1 MLKYIFHVRK
11 CNFIIY
17 FILFYTGGYCVLN
30 SILASPRV
38 SVLEQALSASSLRQ
52 QVISNNISNVNTPG
66 FKKSEVVFEDLL
78 QNAIGDGKLQMT
90 KTNSQHLPLKQE
102 GIPKPVV
109 NVIDKTSF
117 RTDGSNVDIDIEMAN
132 LAKNNIY
139 YNAVVQQLSSYFSG
153 IKSAI
158 KEGRS

>member
-1 MLKYIFHVRK
+1 
-11 CNFIIY
+11 
-17 FILFYTGGYCVLN
+17 VLN

-52 QVISNNISNVNTPG
+52 KVISNNISNVNTPG

-78 QNAIGDGKLQMT
+78 QDAMGSGKLPMM
-90 KTNSQHLPLKQE
+90 KTNSRHLPLQRE
-102 GIPKPVV
+102 GIPNPAV
-109 NVIDKTSF
+109 NVVDNTSF

-132 LAKNNIY
+132 LSKNNIY
-139 YNAVVQQLSSYFSG
+139 YNAVVQQLSSYFTG

-158 KEGRS
+158 KEGRG

>member
-1 MLKYIFHVRK
+1 M
-11 CNFIIY
+11 
-17 FILFYTGGYCVLN
+17 LN

-38 SVLEQALSASSLRQ
+38 GVLEQALSASSLRQ

-78 QNAIGDGKLQMT
+78 QSAIGDGKSLQMT
-90 KTNSQHLPLKQE
+90 KTNSRHLPIEQG
-102 GIPKPVV
+102 GIPKPAV

>member
-1 MLKYIFHVRK
+1 M
-11 CNFIIY
+11 
-17 FILFYTGGYCVLN
+17 LN

-52 QVISNNISNVNTPG
+52 KVISNNISNVNTPG

-78 QNAIGDGKLQMT
+78 QNAIGSGNKLAMK
-90 KTNSQHLPLKQE
+90 KTNPQHLPLQRN
-102 GIPKPVV
+102 GIPTPAVK
-109 NVIDKTSF
+109 VIDKTTF

-132 LAKNNIY
+132 LSKNNIY
-139 YNAVVQQLSSYFSG
+139 YNAVVQQLSSYFTG

-158 KEGRS
+158 KEGRG

>member
-1 MLKYIFHVRK
+1 LYKK
-11 CNFIIY
+11 CG
-17 FILFYTGGYCVLN
+17 LLLYTGGFCVLN

-78 QNAIGDGKLQMT
+78 QNAIGDEKLQMT
-90 KTNSQHLPLKQE
+90 KTNSQHLSLQQE

-109 NVIDKTSF
+109 NMIGNTSF

-153 IKSAI
+153 ITSAI
-158 KEGRS
+158 KEGK

>member
-1 MLKYIFHVRK
+1 M
-11 CNFIIY
+11 
-17 FILFYTGGYCVLN
+17 LN

-78 QNAIGDGKLQMT
+78 QNAMGDKKLQMT
-90 KTNSQHLPLKQE
+90 KTNSQHLPSQDE
-102 GIPKPVV
+102 ENGIPKPIV
-109 NVIDKTSF
+109 NVIGNTSF

-153 IKSAI
+153 IKSVI
-158 KEGRS
+158 KEGK